1 VLLITNIEPL
11 YGVEEVLR
19 KISLDHPQ
27 EIVPVT
33 CVGGPARDLPNMCIM
48 CYFTDEDRAVDAF
61 LSLNRQM
68 VQGHKI
74 MSYLLVCWASGA
86 MAAAAEA
93 WSTDTPTS
101 SLFNLGVN

>member
-1 VLLITNIEPL
+1 MKSRLFIIFVCSPQHYDTGGHGSTVLLITNIEPL

-33 CVGGPARDLPNMCIM
+33 CVGGPARDLPNKCIM
-48 CYFTDEDRAVDAF
+48 CYFTDEDHAVDAF

-74 MSYLLVCWASGA
+74 MSYLLVC
-86 MAAAAEA
+86 
-93 WSTDTPTS
+93 
-101 SLFNLGVN
+101 